1 MEANLG
7 KCLLEMRQSFLSF
20 QNQNFE
26 YLGRLKLI
34 QKKTVLYRQL

>member
-20 QNQNFE
+20 QNQNFDF
-26 YLGRLKLI
+26 LGRLKLI
-34 QKKTVLYRQL
+34 QKRTVLHGEL